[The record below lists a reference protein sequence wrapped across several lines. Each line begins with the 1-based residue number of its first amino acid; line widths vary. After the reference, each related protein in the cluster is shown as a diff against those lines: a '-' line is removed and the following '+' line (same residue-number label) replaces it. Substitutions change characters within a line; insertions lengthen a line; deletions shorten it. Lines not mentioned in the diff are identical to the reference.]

1 MTASTVWFTLQGAIS
16 PFRPLLLA
24 ASGNGIAVW
33 EQSHSA
39 RTYIVANRF
48 Q

>member
-1 MTASTVWFTLQGAIS
+1 MTASTVRFTLQGAIS

-33 EQSHSA
+33 EQSHCA
-39 RTYIVANRF
+39 LTYIVANRF